1 MNSIFTPKGDPNAFR
16 LKWRGYDREQVDEFL
31 RQTAADRQRLQEGLA
46 QLDAYMA
53 SHDRQTGHAA
63 IEAAERDAHDIRAR
77 AQEQAERHL
86 RATAKRAEGLL
97 SERLEANRLEIN
109 RLVTL
114 RREVASCLETSIGAL
129 RTATDLLALT
139 ETPAE
144 EAPVPMLSR
153 PSAAST
159 RLAIWRQ
166 WILKQRAAALA
177 ASAVVVCALLAV
189 LMFGM
194 GGGDVPAAA
203 VDLPA
208 QKASAAPAVV
218 STLPTDRPSI
228 PLPNPINGLVLTL
241 TARRSSW
248 ISTSIDGGHRLDR
261 LLKPDETIML
271 RANNEAVLRAG
282 DAGALSVLIN
292 SRVAKPLGTDG
303 EVVTARITSGNY
315 LSFLAADSNP

>member
-1 MNSIFTPKGDPNAFR
+1 VNSIFALKGDPKAFR
-16 LKWRGYDREQVDEFL
+16 FKWRGYDREQVDEFL

-46 QLDAYMA
+46 QLEAYMA
-53 SHDRQTGHAA
+53 SHARQTSHAA
-63 IEAAERDAHDIRAR
+63 LEVAEREAHDIRAR

-86 RATAKRAEGLL
+86 REAAKRAEALV
-97 SERLEANRLEIN
+97 SERLEENRLEIN

-144 EAPVPMLSR
+144 AAPVPVLAR

-159 RLAIWRQ
+159 RLAICCQ

-177 ASAVVVCALLAV
+177 ASAVVVCVLLAV
-189 LMFGM
+189 LMLGV
-194 GGGDVPAAA
+194 GGGDVPSAA
-203 VDLPA
+203 VDVPA
-208 QKASAAPAVV
+208 QQASAAPAVV
-218 STLPTDRPSI
+218 SAPPADRPST
-228 PLPNPINGLVLTL
+228 PLPEPINGLVLTL

-315 LSFLAADSNP
+315 LSFLAADGNP